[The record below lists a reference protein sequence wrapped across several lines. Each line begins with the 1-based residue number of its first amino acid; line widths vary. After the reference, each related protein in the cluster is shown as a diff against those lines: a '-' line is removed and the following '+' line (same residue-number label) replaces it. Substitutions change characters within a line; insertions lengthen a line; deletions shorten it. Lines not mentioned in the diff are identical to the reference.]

1 MGNWNAKVGNQER
14 PRVAGT
20 FGLRHSRENGS
31 KSFAKRTH
39 WPQQILSSNNKR
51 DDSRLVYHKA
61 INTKVRLVIL
71 FGAKILKDLQF
82 IQSAENNTWS

>member
-1 MGNWNAKVGNQER
+1 MMGNWNAKVGNQER

-39 WPQQILSSNNKR
+39 WP
-51 DDSRLVYHKA
+51 
-61 INTKVRLVIL
+61 
-71 FGAKILKDLQF
+71 
-82 IQSAENNTWS
+82 